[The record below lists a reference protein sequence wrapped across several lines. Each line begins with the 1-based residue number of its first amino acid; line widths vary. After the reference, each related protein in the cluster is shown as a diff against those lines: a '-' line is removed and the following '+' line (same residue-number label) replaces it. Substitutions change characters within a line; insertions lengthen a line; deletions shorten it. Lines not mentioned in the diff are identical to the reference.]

1 VPMALSLCCA
11 QDEEED
17 GEQQSLVV
25 VGGGA
30 AGVYASIRAK
40 SLAPHLNVAVIEKGR
55 ILSKV
60 ELYFAFTEPCRL
72 PLP

>member
-1 VPMALSLCCA
+1 VPMALSLCSA

-17 GEQQSLVV
+17 EEQQSLVV

-40 SLAPHLNVAVIEKGR
+40 SLAPQLNVVIIEKGR
-55 ILSKV
+55 FLSKV
-60 ELYFAFTEPCRL
+60 QLYFAFTQLCRL